1 MGSESSMIP
10 LLQILEG
17 DAIEQLRSLPSDS
30 VQCVVTSPPYFGL
43 RDYGVAGQIGLEE
56 SPIQFVMA
64 LVKVFREVRRVL
76 KPDGAMWLNIGDT
89 YATPTSGQ
97 GHRGLKAL
105 SDRYSPRKN
114 LRKFH
119 RLSDDAPTVRR
130 PRAVGYR
137 EKELIGI
144 PWRLA
149 FALQDDGWMLR
160 QDIIW
165 QKPNPMP
172 ESVSDRCTR
181 AHEYLFLMVKSGKYF
196 WDKSAMLE
204 PTSGTAA
211 PRMSKVAIEEIR
223 KARAAGAKPT
233 HSNPSGH
240 GVNPKA
246 LQEQF
251 QVASTSSLKVACSLP
266 VAERNRRTVWSVQS
280 EPFSG
285 AHFATFPT
293 ALVRPCILATSRPG
307 DVVLDPFGGS
317 GTTGAVA
324 IELGRRA
331 VLVEINPDYVN
342 LIRQRCSVTP
352 GLGI

>member
-1 MGSESSMIP
+1 MTH
-10 LLQILEG
+10 LLQVFEG
-17 DAIEQLRSLPSDS
+17 DAIEQLRLLPDAS
-30 VQCVVTSPPYFGL
+30 VQCCVTSPPYWGL
-43 RDYGVAGQIGLEE
+43 RDYGVAGQIGLET
-56 SPIQFVMA
+56 SPLGFVRT

-76 KPDGAMWLNIGDT
+76 KPDGALWLNMGDT
-89 YATPTSGQ
+89 YATPTSGR
-97 GHRGLKAL
+97 GHGGLKAL

-119 RLSDDAPTVRR
+119 RLSEDSGVAPLVRR
-130 PRAVGYR
+130 PRAGAYR

-172 ESVSDRCTR
+172 ESVTDRCTR
-181 AHEYLFLMVKSGKYF
+181 AHEYLFLMVKSGRYY

-211 PRMSKVAIEEIR
+211 PRMSKSAIEEIR
-223 KARAAGAKPT
+223 RAREAGAKPT
-233 HSNPSGH
+233 ASNPAGH

-246 LQEQF
+246 RDERF

-266 VAERNRRTVWSVQS
+266 VAERNRRTVWTVQS
-280 EPFSG
+280 EPFAEG
-285 AHFATFPT
+285 HFATFPT
-293 ALVRPCILATSRPG
+293 ALIKPCILATTRPG
-307 DVVLDPFGGS
+307 DHVLDPFAGS
-317 GTTGAVA
+317 GTTGQVA
-324 IELGRRA
+324 IELGRKA
-331 VLVEINPDYVN
+331 VLIELNPDYVAM
-342 LIRQRCSVTP
+342 IRRRCDTTP